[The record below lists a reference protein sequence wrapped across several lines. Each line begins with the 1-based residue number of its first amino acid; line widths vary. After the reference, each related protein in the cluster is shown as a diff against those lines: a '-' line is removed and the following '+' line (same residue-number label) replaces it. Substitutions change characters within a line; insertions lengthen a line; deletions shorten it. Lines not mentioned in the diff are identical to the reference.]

1 MWSLRCLSRRFVD
14 PQRSWSTPFGEIPL
28 DRWYIRYLHN
38 GMVSSTSS
46 SELGKFHHGGWTAK
60 IVIWLLLVVLAF
72 FLPDAV
78 ILVYGI
84 KKISQWKLKLNFKT
98 DMCISVIF
106 TRFIAKFGAGLYI
119 ALLAVSVGCYIA
131 AFTGSGILFF
141 WFNPSGYDCSL
152 NIFFFV
158 MTMILAFVFAI
169 IALHPQVNGSLLPS
183 AVISLYCAYVCSTRG
198 FLVNLVTMS
207 AMVSTSPERSVQCYR
222 CCILLF
228 GLDSRPHSY
237 HHNLHLEWLGA
248 NLSLKKQKKERQRRK
263 RKHNPLSIRIHSST
277 KYLPWLACIQPCFFL
292 DGPVHLRAKIS

>member
-78 ILVYGI
+78 ILVY
-84 KKISQWKLKLNFKT
+84 
-98 DMCISVIF
+98 
-106 TRFIAKFGAGLYI
+106 
-119 ALLAVSVGCYIA
+119 VGCYIA

-207 AMVSTSPERSVQCYR
+207 AMVSTSPERSVQ
-222 CCILLF
+222 
-228 GLDSRPHSY
+228 
-237 HHNLHLEWLGA
+237 LGA

>member
-78 ILVYGI
+78 ILVY
-84 KKISQWKLKLNFKT
+84 
-98 DMCISVIF
+98 VIILLDF
-106 TRFIAKFGAGLYI
+106 THTWNDAWVEKDEQKWYI

-169 IALHPQVNGSLLPS
+169 IALHPQPFG
-183 AVISLYCAYVCSTRG
+183 G
-198 FLVNLVTMS
+198 FLDNVEDACGFLLV
-207 AMVSTSPERSVQCYR
+207 Y
-222 CCILLF
+222 
-228 GLDSRPHSY
+228 
-237 HHNLHLEWLGA
+237 
-248 NLSLKKQKKERQRRK
+248 
-263 RKHNPLSIRIHSST
+263 
-277 KYLPWLACIQPCFFL
+277 
-292 DGPVHLRAKIS
+292 

>member
-78 ILVYGI
+78 ILVYG
-84 KKISQWKLKLNFKT
+84 
-98 DMCISVIF
+98 M
-106 TRFIAKFGAGLYI
+106 YI

-207 AMVSTSPERSVQCYR
+207 AMVSTSPERSVQV
-222 CCILLF
+222 
-228 GLDSRPHSY
+228 HSF
-237 HHNLHLEWLGA
+237 
-248 NLSLKKQKKERQRRK
+248 
-263 RKHNPLSIRIHSST
+263 
-277 KYLPWLACIQPCFFL
+277 LAC
-292 DGPVHLRAKIS
+292 